1 MNITLLLTPIVFL
14 FGACIGSFVNV
25 VVMRTLIGEEFVRG
39 RSRCDHCRRTLEWY
53 EMIPLLSFVLLRGKC
68 RTCDAKI
75 DLMHPVVE
83 LITGSLFVW
92 WLLIGFA
99 FFQLTSAPL
108 QTIQSLFWLLVGV
121 ILLLIAVM
129 DVRAFIIPDEAVLSL
144 SFLVIG
150 YRCILMLAG
159 VHQAQDF
166 AMALLAASLLL
177 TFFLMLWYG
186 TGKMGFGFGDVKL
199 VFPLALLM
207 GWPNAFAGVFLA
219 FLVGAVAGVGLLFM
233 KKAPEDRLLP
243 FGPFLVIGTL
253 IALLWGDSLLRWYT
267 ALL

>member
-1 MNITLLLTPIVFL
+1 MNLTLLLAPIVFL
-14 FGACIGSFVNV
+14 FGTCIGSFVNV

-39 RSRCDHCRRTLEWY
+39 RSRCDHCKRTLEWY
-53 EMIPLLSFVLLRGKC
+53 EMIPLLSFVALRGQC
-68 RTCDAKI
+68 RTCHGKI

-83 LITGSLFVW
+83 LITGTLFVW

-108 QTIQSLFWLLVGV
+108 QTLQALFWLVVAV

-129 DVRAFIIPDEAVLSL
+129 DIKAFIIPDEAVLAL

-150 YRCILMLAG
+150 YRGILMSAG
-159 VHQAQDF
+159 AHQAQDF
-166 AMALLAASLLL
+166 AWALFAASLLL
-177 TFFLMLWYG
+177 LFFLALWYG

-207 GWPNAFAGVFLA
+207 GWPNAFVGVFLA
-219 FLVGAVAGVGLLFM
+219 FLIGAIVGVGLLFVR
-233 KKAPEDRLLP
+233 KAPQDRLLP
-243 FGPFLVIGTL
+243 FGPFLVMGTL
-253 IALLWGDSLLRWYT
+253 VALLWGDSLLRWYT